1 MPRRCCGTEPALQG
15 GPDAPFSGA
24 REPGHWH
31 RPVGGKPATPLSKD
45 ESLRTLPRRPR
56 SSPPTTAGDGSGPPR
71 GRPTAHP
78 NKMAAS
84 PTVWLLTNAPLC
96 PDRKGGEEAC
106 PRGACRLNTLLPA
119 ELLEWPSSR
128 QQTLCQRCPQLT
140 KGMNR
145 REKNVPADRRSNR
158 EENAH
163 PKKKEEK
170 LPSLGA

>member
-45 ESLRTLPRRPR
+45 ESLPTLPRRPR

-84 PTVWLLTNAPLC
+84 PTVWLLTNAPLR
-96 PDRKGGEEAC
+96 PDRKGG
-106 PRGACRLNTLLPA
+106 RGLSEGGLPPQHLA
-119 ELLEWPSSR
+119 TGR
-128 QQTLCQRCPQLT
+128 VAGMAQQSTADAVP
-140 KGMNR
+140 K
-145 REKNVPADRRSNR
+145 VSPADKRNEPER
-158 EENAH
+158 
-163 PKKKEEK
+163 KEC
-170 LPSLGA
+170 PS